1 MIDFLVFFISIM
13 VMFLVTNKIIMKD
26 NDIIMVRSDYDNI
39 NYIVRDLPDSKIA
52 SNKLS
57 KINSNITLLINSL
70 NIKDNDDERYKR
82 LKERYNPN
90 TLSETSQNSEHVS
103 YSVNKGERI
112 SICLRNKVNNQFE
125 DNNII
130 MFVVIHELAHIITEE
145 VGHTEK
151 FWDNMKELLEEAEKL
166 NIYIPTDYSVNNKE
180 YCGMTVKTTPY
191 DFKK

>member
-112 SICLRNKVNNQFE
+112 SICF
-125 DNNII
+125 
-130 MFVVIHELAHIITEE
+130 
-145 VGHTEK
+145 
-151 FWDNMKELLEEAEKL
+151 
-166 NIYIPTDYSVNNKE
+166 
-180 YCGMTVKTTPY
+180 
-191 DFKK
+191 